1 MKKLGIV
8 LILSILLVSCSKTEP
23 IGKYQAINTLDGH
36 LIIINTTNGEGEVFN
51 KRVSN
56 TYPKGTLVERVIYFQ
71 TGKIVRPEKKYE

>member
-23 IGKYQAINTLDGH
+23 IGKYQAINTLDGR

-51 KRVSN
+51 KRV
-56 TYPKGTLVERVIYFQ
+56 
-71 TGKIVRPEKKYE
+71 